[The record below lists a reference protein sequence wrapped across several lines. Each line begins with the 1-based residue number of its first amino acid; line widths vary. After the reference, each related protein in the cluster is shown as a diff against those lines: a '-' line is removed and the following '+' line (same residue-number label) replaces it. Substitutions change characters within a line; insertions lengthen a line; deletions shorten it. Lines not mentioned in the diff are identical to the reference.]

1 MLDIF
6 FLNVPMGARRC
17 KETASFHSWSNYIQ
31 DQGYISCL
39 WCMCVCV
46 RAYIYEIHTFMGG
59 GRIIDLS
66 SHLNSEKSSKVHI
79 KEERGIS
86 KIFWY
91 WK

>member
-46 RAYIYEIHTFMGG
+46 RARIFMKYIRLWGVAELLIYHLIST
-59 GRIIDLS
+59 RK
-66 SHLNSEKSSKVHI
+66 SHQK
-79 KEERGIS
+79 
-86 KIFWY
+86 
-91 WK
+91 